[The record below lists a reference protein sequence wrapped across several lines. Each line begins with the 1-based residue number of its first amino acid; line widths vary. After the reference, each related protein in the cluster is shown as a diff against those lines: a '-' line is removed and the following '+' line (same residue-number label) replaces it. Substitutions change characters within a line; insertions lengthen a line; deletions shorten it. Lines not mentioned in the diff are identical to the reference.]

1 MDRISRSNG
10 RPQEHS
16 MANPPPPQPL
26 SQNVN
31 ISISGNVRA
40 EHEAIIR
47 RFDILRS
54 ELDLLQ
60 TNALQASSRQYDFQ
74 DLTKKCNLYYDLT
87 RSQDSLIVK
96 LKDVSIKALR
106 LTSDMYSTLTDESR
120 SKFVEDMKQL
130 QSAFDELAEQE
141 KNSMPKL
148 NTDHQHN
155 PSTSDRFHPNDIH
168 NGNMNRQDPRSIY
181 RNKIPRSDVPQKRPG
196 GPYLISDQA
205 PPSSRNMA
213 MDPAMVPSLPSNY
226 ESNTHGHISGPP
238 HQSSQTPGPPMS
250 GKHILNIP
258 PPSSQNAT
266 TYNSP
271 HFDQEN
277 SRHGPSRDLIHPSR
291 HNLPPDAHIRPLEA
305 PMSGSSGL
313 QLMYT
318 LPHGEV
324 VCSIATS
331 GQNANFVFTG
341 GMGIVK
347 LWDRSKNPNC
357 AALSLESMDNY
368 VRACRITPDGK
379 TLVVGGES
387 DKIILWDISQTPP
400 ASLSCFVTSSSAV
413 YAITFSSDS
422 RYMFSC
428 CASGEIIVWDLK
440 TQKRIKALSGHTLG
454 VTCVDISPDSNKL
467 VSGGLDRTI
476 RVWDLTTYQ
485 QIACCTLT
493 CPVFSLGL
501 GCFSLNYSDSSAVI
515 FAGLENSLISILPL
529 VDIINDPLKL
539 AEQHK
544 TVPGHGTCVISIKV
558 CPALDRF
565 ISTGKEG
572 MIIGWRLDSNV
583 HNITQAF
590 ATTENASVLACDIS
604 KDGKVLVTGSGNKYA
619 SVYSLRW

>member
-1 MDRISRSNG
+1 MERIPRSNG
-10 RPQEHS
+10 RPQEHLMS
-16 MANPPPPQPL
+16 TPLPPQPL
-26 SQNVN
+26 PPNVN
-31 ISISGNVRA
+31 LSLSSNVRA

-87 RSQDSLIVK
+87 RSQDALIVK

-106 LTSDMYSTLTDESR
+106 LTSDIYATLTEESR
-120 SKFVEDMKQL
+120 SQFVEDMKQL
-130 QSAFDELAEQE
+130 QSAFDELGEQE
-141 KNSMPKL
+141 KNAIPKL
-148 NTDHQHN
+148 STEPQHIPPTPERF
-155 PSTSDRFHPNDIH
+155 PSLDNH
-168 NGNMNRQDPRSIY
+168 NGNLNRPDPRTHY
-181 RNKIPRSDVPQKRPG
+181 RNKLPRSEVPQKRPG
-196 GPYLISDQA
+196 VPYLMSDQA
-205 PPSSRNMA
+205 PPSSRNMG
-213 MDPAMVPSLPSNY
+213 MDATMVPLTSSY
-226 ESNTHGHISGPP
+226 ESNAHGHISGPP
-238 HQSSQTPGPPMS
+238 PHSTHPMA
-250 GKHILNIP
+250 GKHLLSHP
-258 PPSSQNAT
+258 PPSSQNVT

-271 HFDQEN
+271 LFDQE
-277 SRHGPSRDLIHPSR
+277 SLRHAPPRDLLHPSR
-291 HNLPPDAHIRPLEA
+291 HNVPSDSLGRPLE
-305 PMSGSSGL
+305 PPLLGSCGL
-313 QLMYT
+313 QLLYT

-331 GQNANFVFTG
+331 GLNANFVFTG

-422 RYMFSC
+422 RFMFSC

-440 TQKRIKALSGHTLG
+440 TQKRVKALSGHTLG
-454 VTCVDISPDSNKL
+454 VTCIDISPDSNKL

-476 RVWDLTTYQ
+476 RVWDLGTYQ
-485 QIACCTLT
+485 QIACCTLS

-501 GCFSLNYSDSSAVI
+501 GCFSANYSDSSAVI

-539 AEQHK
+539 EKHHK

-572 MIIGWRLDSNV
+572 MIIGWRLDPNV
-583 HNITQAF
+583 HSITQVF